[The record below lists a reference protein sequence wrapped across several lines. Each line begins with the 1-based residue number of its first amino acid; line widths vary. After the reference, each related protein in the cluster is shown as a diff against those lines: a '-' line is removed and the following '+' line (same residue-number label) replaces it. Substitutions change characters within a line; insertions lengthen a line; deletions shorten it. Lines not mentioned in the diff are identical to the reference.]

1 MATEARSRFN
11 KVYVPGLFMIG
22 VDAFTRFSEDWRQF
36 MTVKKSTQAYE
47 EIAYMSGLGRA
58 MTKYEGQ
65 SIYYDARIQG
75 PSKKW
80 VHTTKGLGLRITEE
94 AIEDDLYDVMA
105 SGSKELGVS
114 MAESIN
120 LDAFDMFNSTTKT
133 TADGHVVFH
142 ASHHKLDGTT
152 YSNTY
157 TAASTSLDAIQ
168 NDIARYEALT
178 DHRGKHINRVGGV
191 NWVLANSG
199 QEWKLYEIFN
209 SIMNPNTANNA
220 INTLKKARASL
231 KYFTSPYIT
240 STTARFY
247 IGDKD
252 PVRGPIWFS
261 RRSPTFARDGDF
273 ETGDSLFKVTARY
286 SVECAD
292 PMNIAENAGA

>member
-1 MATEARSRFN
+1 MLATDTFKR
-11 KVYVPGLFMIG
+11 Y
-22 VDAFTRFSEDWRQF
+22 SEDWRKF

-47 EIAYMSGLGRA
+47 EIAYMSGLARA
-58 MTKYEGQ
+58 ITKYEGQ
-65 SIYYDARIQG
+65 SIQYDARIQG

-80 VHTTKGLGLRITEE
+80 VHVTKGLGLRITEE
-94 AIEDDLYDVMA
+94 AIEDDLYNVME
-105 SGSKELGVS
+105 SGAKELGIS

-120 LDAFDMFNSTTKT
+120 LDAFDIFNSSTKT
-133 TADGHVVFH
+133 TADGLSVFN
-142 ASHHKLDGTT
+142 ASHKKLDQST

-157 TAASTSLDAIQ
+157 TASSLSLDAIQ
-168 NDIARYEALT
+168 NDILLYEAIT
-178 DHRGKHINRVGGV
+178 DHRGKKINRVGSV
-191 NWVLANSG
+191 QWILANSAL
-199 QEWKLYEIFN
+199 EWKLCEIFN

-220 INTLKKARASL
+220 INTLKKARGSL
-231 KYFTSPYIT
+231 QYFTSPYIT

-286 SVECAD
+286 CVECAD
-292 PMNIAENAGA
+292 PMNISRNAGA